1 MTPEKP
7 PETFQETTLPSG
19 LRVATERLPGV
30 ETVSIS
36 IAVAVGARY
45 EEKAENGLS
54 HLLEHMAFKGTS
66 TMNARQIAESF
77 DDMGASFNAYTSLEH
92 TVYYARVLKEDGA
105 KALALLTDILTD
117 SVFDESELERERQVI
132 LQEIA
137 MHNDQPEDL
146 VFDAFHELAF
156 PDHPLGRSILG
167 PRELVANY
175 SREEVAGYMRKH
187 YTAPSMIVAAA
198 GAVDHEQ
205 IAALATQRL
214 GALPVCQGPAFNR
227 THVVGGARHVRKDL
241 EQLHLMLGLP
251 AFGFHDP
258 DHAAL
263 QLYATMLGGGGS
275 SNLFQEVREKRGL
288 AYSVYAFNTTYAD
301 TGLLGV
307 YAGVSEEQAPEVMP
321 VVIEQILATAELATE
336 AQLYRAKQ
344 QQKTALF
351 MTRESTTAMAE
362 WIGRH
367 LLDYGRYH
375 PAAELAAKV
384 DAVTLDDIRRV
395 SRRLLKSGPPVWT
408 SLGPKAKLPEM
419 ERVQE
424 WLAA

>member
-1 MTPEKP
+1 MNPEKTP
-7 PETFQETTLPSG
+7 DTFQESTLPSG

-30 ETVSIS
+30 ETVSLS
-36 IAVAVGARY
+36 IATAVGARY
-45 EEKAENGLS
+45 EAKHENGLS

-92 TVYYARVLKEDGA
+92 TVYYARVLKEDAA

-117 SVFDESELERERQVI
+117 SVFDEAELERERQVI
-132 LQEIA
+132 LQEIS
-137 MHNDQPEDL
+137 MHNDQPEDV

-167 PRELVANY
+167 PRALVAQY
-175 SREEVAGYMRKH
+175 SRTEVADYMHKF
-187 YTAPSMIVAAA
+187 YTAPAMVVSAA
-198 GAVDHEQ
+198 GAVDHEH

-214 GALPVCQGPAFNR
+214 SSLPTRPAVPFDR
-227 THVVGGARHVRKDL
+227 TQVVGGERHVRKDL

-321 VVIEQILATAELATE
+321 VVIEQILATAEKATE

-367 LLDYGRYH
+367 LLDYGRYR
-375 PAAELAAKV
+375 PAAELAARV
-384 DAVTLDDIRRV
+384 DAVTIEDIRRV
-395 SRRLLKSGPPVWT
+395 SRRLLNNGPPVWT
-408 SLGPKAKLPEM
+408 SLGSKAALPEM
-419 ERVQE
+419 GRVQE